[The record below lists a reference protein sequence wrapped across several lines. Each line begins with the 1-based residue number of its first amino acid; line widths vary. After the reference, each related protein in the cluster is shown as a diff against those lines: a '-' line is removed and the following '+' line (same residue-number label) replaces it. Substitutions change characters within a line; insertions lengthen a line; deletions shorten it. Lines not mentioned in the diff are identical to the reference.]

1 MGDTTSGV
9 TVSHMSSQLDTFA
22 GLAGCACVGS
32 VRAVSSSVR
41 AVGSLGKRP
50 LRVGA
55 TPVPHA
61 EILDFVREPLAA
73 LDIDLQIEIF
83 ESFDE
88 PNDLLVAGRL
98 HANFFQYLPFLD
110 DFNRRTG
117 NGLVPV
123 APVHIEPFGLYSTT
137 IPELAAIPEYA
148 EVALP
153 SDPVNVDR
161 SLVMLDELGL
171 IECRPADRGL
181 ANVGDVRSNPR
192 RLVFKELTSWLLG
205 DVRRDFDVVFLFGNQ
220 AMEWGV
226 DTGTALYCDR
236 GNPAYAE
243 YLVARPDNCH
253 SPAVRALA
261 EALNCES
268 TREFITNTY
277 AGQVLA
283 AF

>member
-1 MGDTTSGV
+1 M
-9 TVSHMSSQLDTFA
+9 SHMSSQLDTFA

-73 LDIDLQIEIF
+73 FDIDLQIEIF

-137 IPELAAIPEYA
+137 IPELAAIPDYA

-171 IECRPADRGL
+171 IDCRPADWGL

-253 SPAVRALA
+253 SPGVRALA

>member
-1 MGDTTSGV
+1 
-9 TVSHMSSQLDTFA
+9 
-22 GLAGCACVGS
+22 
-32 VRAVSSSVR
+32 VSSSVR
-41 AVGSLGKRP
+41 AVGGKGKRP

-61 EILDFVREPLAA
+61 EILDFVREPLA
-73 LDIDLQIEIF
+73 DREIDLQIEIF
-83 ESFDE
+83 DSFDE

-117 NGLVPV
+117 NRLRPV
-123 APVHIEPFGLYSTT
+123 APVHIEPFGLYSVS
-137 IPELAAIPEYA
+137 IPDLGAIPEYA

-161 SLVMLDELGL
+161 SLVMLDQLGL
-171 IECRPADRGL
+171 IECAPTRRGL
-181 ANVGDVRSNPR
+181 ATVGDVRSNPR

-205 DVRRDFDVVFLFGNQ
+205 DLREDFDVVFLFGNQ

-226 DTGTALYCDR
+226 DTGSALHCDR

-243 YLVARPDNCH
+243 YLVARPDNCQ
-253 SPAVRALA
+253 SFGVRALA
-261 EALNCES
+261 EALNCEA
-268 TREFITNTY
+268 TREFITDTY

>member
-1 MGDTTSGV
+1 MGDTRSGV
-9 TVSHMSSQLDTFA
+9 TVSHTLSQLDTFA
-22 GLAGCACVGS
+22 CVGT
-32 VRAVSSSVR
+32 VRTVSSSVR
-41 AVGSLGKRP
+41 AVGGKGKQP

-73 LDIDLQIEIF
+73 RDIDLQIEIF
-83 ESFDE
+83 ESFDA

-117 NGLVPV
+117 SRLQPV
-123 APVHIEPFGLYSTT
+123 APVHIEPFGLYSTWV
-137 IPELAAIPEYA
+137 PELDAIPEYA

-161 SLVMLDELGL
+161 SLVMLGELGL
-171 IECRPADRGL
+171 IECAPVGGGL
-181 ANVGDVRSNPR
+181 AGVGDVRSNPR

-205 DVRRDFDVVFLFGNQ
+205 DVREDFDVVFLFGNQ

-226 DTGTALYCDR
+226 DTGSALHCDR

-243 YLVARPDNCH
+243 YLVARPDNH
-253 SPAVRALA
+253 KSFAVCALA
-261 EALNCES
+261 EALNCEA
-268 TREFITNTY
+268 TREFITTTY

>member
-1 MGDTTSGV
+1 
-9 TVSHMSSQLDTFA
+9 
-22 GLAGCACVGS
+22 
-32 VRAVSSSVR
+32 
-41 AVGSLGKRP
+41 
-50 LRVGA
+50 
-55 TPVPHA
+55 
-61 EILDFVREPLAA
+61 VREPLAA

-117 NGLVPV
+117 NRLVPV
-123 APVHIEPFGLYSTT
+123 VPVHIEPFGLYSTS
-137 IPELAAIPEYA
+137 ISDVEAIPDFA

-161 SLVMLDELGL
+161 SLTMLDRLGV
-171 IECRPADRGL
+171 IECTPARRSL
-181 ANVGDVRSNPR
+181 ATVGDVRSNPR

-205 DVRRDFDVVFLFGNQ
+205 GVREDFDVVVLFGNQ

-226 DTGTALYCDR
+226 DTGSALHCDR

-243 YLVARPDNCH
+243 YLVARPDNCD
-253 SPAVRALA
+253 SLDIRTLA
-261 EALNCES
+261 EALNTES
-268 TREFITNTY
+268 AREFITGHVRR
-277 AGQVLA
+277 AGAGGVLSCVQGDANPVPA
-283 AF
+283 AARPRQ